1 MSNEI
6 DWKAALDGTK
16 PVTTRDG
23 RKVTLYCIDA
33 PGEYPVHGRVEDWLP
48 DAWRLDGTNGSAA
61 PEKLDLIQPKVKHT
75 ITGWLNVY
83 NERER
88 PHRFYEN
95 KRDADFNASSRRL
108 ACVPVTITY
117 TEGEG
122 LD

>member
-1 MSNEI
+1 MEI

-33 PGEYPVHGRVEDWLP
+33 PGEYPVHGRIEDWLP
-48 DAWRLDGTNGSAA
+48 DAWRFDGANGSDCPATF
-61 PEKLDLIQPKVKHT
+61 DLIQPKVKHT
-75 ITGWLNVY
+75 ITGWVNVHTDGSVSRLYNSPLSALNPRAATVV
-83 NERER
+83 
-88 PHRFYEN
+88 
-95 KRDADFNASSRRL
+95 
-108 ACVPVTITY
+108 ACIPVTITY

>member
-1 MSNEI
+1 MEI

-33 PGEYPVHGRVEDWLP
+33 PGELPVHGRIEDWLP
-48 DAWRLDGTNGSAA
+48 DAWSFDGTRA
-61 PEKLDLIQPKVKHT
+61 PASQSKLDLIQPKVKHT
-75 ITGWLNVY
+75 KTWWVNVY
-83 NERER
+83 ALGIDGAGFHHTKEWA
-88 PHRFYEN
+88 
-95 KRDADFNASSRRL
+95 DARAGTGRI